1 MEKLVVKTAVRT
13 VLIILGL
20 VLIVFA
26 IFNFAF
32 PQHMATI
39 MEETGHYNLALK
51 YADMRYS
58 YTKNCEDLARCFED
72 SIVLGDDQY
81 IIEFG
86 EKLIEHRDYDNL
98 CRAKRDGYGDNYSYD
113 HRVKSKLSVA
123 YYSSGVQLQAN
134 GKTQEGQ
141 NLKSKAIKLAFDDNG
156 TQSFEY
162 GNALMSLSARIR
174 TEGDKESASAVC
186 EILENQV
193 SPTDQTEQGYLTE
206 VINILKAVALS

>member
-20 VLIVFA
+20 FLIVFA

-58 YTKNCEDLARCFED
+58 YTKNCDDLARCFED
-72 SIVLGDDQY
+72 SIVLGDDGY
-81 IIEFG
+81 VIEFG
-86 EKLIEHRDYDNL
+86 EKLVAHRDYADL
-98 CRAKRDGYGDNYSYD
+98 CRTKRDGYGDNYSYD
-113 HRVKSKLSVA
+113 HMVKSKLAVA
-123 YYSSGVQLQAN
+123 YYGSGVKLQAD
-134 GKTQEGQ
+134 GKTQEGAE
-141 NLKSKAIKLAFDDNG
+141 LKSKAIKLALEDNG

-174 TEGDKESASAVC
+174 AEEDRESAGAVL
-186 EILENQV
+186 EILENQIT
-193 SPTDQTEQGYLTE
+193 PADRTEQGYLTE